1 LFNPTSNRFIYLL
14 KHTILWL
21 FFFISAR
28 ILFGLYHHAFQ
39 IIEVK
44 DFFYSIL
51 YGFRL
56 DASIIGYSL
65 FPLGILTAIGLI
77 HPKIYKWANQSYN
90 IFFYLWIAIIT
101 FGIVADLELFTYWGF
116 RLDNSALRY
125 SNTPEVMVAT
135 VMSAP
140 LLLLISLY
148 ITIVVGFI
156 FLFHVLKLHHWPK
169 YPSYVWVKIPI
180 ILFFTASLIIPIR
193 GGLQQIPINESVVYF
208 SNEPFANQ
216 LAINPIWSFGR
227 SVIEGKE
234 VNLARYQFE
243 GSMPYIYSNNKS
255 IDTLTNQSK
264 PNVIFIVWESFTNK
278 IFKDSI
284 TPYAVELAKNGYLFS
299 NAYASGDRSD
309 KGLVALLS
317 GYSSQPDYSIMT
329 DPSKSRKLNYLP
341 QAFKQKGYQSAYVYG
356 GELNFANM
364 RSYMSYAGFDQIIGK
379 ENFPEETWDAKWGA
393 SDRYTFDKTFTVAQS
408 YHQKKQ
414 PFFITLFTLS
424 SHEPFD
430 VPNQGSFKGTAL
442 EQKFKN
448 AHKYTDNC
456 LKQFVEKAKKESWW
470 DNTIIVIVADHG
482 HVLPGSEY
490 AWHKASEFHI
500 PLIFTGG
507 ALRKK
512 GVQNNVFSQTHL
524 ASYLS
529 KELKLNGNYPF
540 AQQPTSKYALYAFND
555 GFGIAQN
562 DTSFLLYDLNQRA
575 ISYKSKHVDTTL
587 LPLAQGYIQSL
598 MLDFSKK

>member
-1 LFNPTSNRFIYLL
+1 MLNHTSNRFNYIL
-14 KHTILWL
+14 KHTLLW
-21 FFFISAR
+21 FGFFIGAR
-28 ILFGLYHHAFQ
+28 LLFGLYHHAFR
-39 IIEVK
+39 IIDVYE
-44 DFFYSIL
+44 FFYAFVF
-51 YGFRL
+51 GFRL
-56 DASIIGYSL
+56 DVSIIAYSL
-65 FPLGILTAIGLI
+65 IPLGLLMSIGLI
-77 HPKIYKWANQSYN
+77 NPFLYKYSNKLYTY
-90 IFFYLWIAIIT
+90 FFYLWLASMT

-135 VMSAP
+135 VLSAP
-140 LLLLISLY
+140 LFLLISLY
-148 ITIVVGFI
+148 LIVLAVYI
-156 FLFHVLKLHHWPK
+156 YLFHKLKLAEWPT
-169 YPSYVWVKIPI
+169 YPTKVMVKIPVL
-180 ILFFTASLIIPIR
+180 LFFTASLIIPIR

-208 SNEPFANQ
+208 SNIPFANQ

-227 SVIEGKE
+227 SVVEGKQ
-234 VNLARYQFE
+234 VNLSRYEFE
-243 GSMPYIYSNNKS
+243 GSIPYALPTNET
-255 IDTLTNQSK
+255 IDTLTTQSK
-264 PNVIFIVWESFTNK
+264 PNVIFIVWESFTHK

-284 TPYAVELAKNGYLFS
+284 TPYAVELAKNGYVFN
-299 NAYASGDRSD
+299 NAFASGDRSD

-317 GYSSQPDYSIMT
+317 GYSAQPDYSIMT
-329 DPSKSRKLNYLP
+329 DPSKSRNLSYLP
-341 QAFKQKGYQSAYVYG
+341 QDFKKKGYQSAYVYG

-364 RSYMSYAGFDQIIGK
+364 RSYMTYAGFDQIIGK
-379 ENFPEETWDAKWGA
+379 ENFPENTWDAKWGA
-393 SDRYTFDKTFTVAQS
+393 SDQYTFEKTFELAQA
-408 YHQKKQ
+408 YNEKQ
-414 PFFITLFTLS
+414 QNFFLTLFTLS

-430 VPNQGSFKGTAL
+430 VPNQGTFKGTPL

-470 DNTIIVIVADHG
+470 NNTLIVIVADHG

-490 AWHKASEFHI
+490 AWHQASEFHI

-512 GVQNNVFSQTHL
+512 GIQNNVFSQTNL
-524 ASYLS
+524 AAYLS

-540 AQQPTSKYALYAFND
+540 AQQPASKYALYAYND

-562 DTSFLLYDLNQRA
+562 DTTFLLYDLNQRS
-575 ISYKSKHVDTTL
+575 ISFKTKDIDTTL
-587 LPLAQGYIQSL
+587 VPHAQGYIQSL